1 MSAPVLGAFITHESK
16 PSPSVSGL
24 LPVLHRDQISTGQP
38 TEHELEELRWGERLN
53 GPKVTSDA
61 HTPTHQS
68 LSQPQEELESN
79 YGATQNRDQG
89 VDAFVPSASNPP
101 RNRWRLAAAGV
112 MFLLMG
118 INDAATGAL
127 IPYLEKEYD
136 ITYGVVS
143 LIFITNAIGFIS
155 IVPVCQMI
163 EGRIGRALSCVVAA
177 CLMSIGYIALVCAPP
192 FPVVVLSFY
201 FLGSGMGFFLAMTNA
216 FMVNLMRGT
225 VILGSMHGLYGV
237 SLLRSNSALSR

>member
-16 PSPSVSGL
+16 PSPSVSCL
-24 LPVLHRDQISTGQP
+24 APVLHRDQISTGQP
-38 TEHELEELRWGERLN
+38 TEYELEELRWGERLN
-53 GPKVTSDA
+53 GPKVTSEV
-61 HTPTHQS
+61 HTPIDRP

-89 VDAFVPSASNPP
+89 VVAFIPSAFNPP

-136 ITYGVVS
+136 IAYGVVS

-163 EGRIGRALSCVVAA
+163 EGKIGRALSCVVAA

-225 VILGSMHGLYGV
+225 VILGLMHGLYGV
-237 SLLRSNSALSR
+237 SPP

>member
-1 MSAPVLGAFITHESK
+1 MSAPILGVFITHESK
-16 PSPSVSGL
+16 PSLPVSGL
-24 LPVLHRDQISTGQP
+24 APVLHRDQVSSGQP
-38 TEHELEELRWGERLN
+38 TEYELDGLRWGERLN
-53 GPKVTSDA
+53 GPKATA
-61 HTPTHQS
+61 EAPTPNDQS
-68 LSQPQEELESN
+68 FSQSQEELESN
-79 YGATQNRDQG
+79 YGTSQNRDQA
-89 VDAFVPSASNPP
+89 VDAFLPSASNPP

-112 MFLLMG
+112 MFLLIG

-127 IPYLEKEYD
+127 IPYLEKEYG
-136 ITYGVVS
+136 ISYGIVS

-163 EGRIGRALSCVVAA
+163 EGKIGRALSCVVAA

-237 SLLRSNSALSR
+237 SPL

>member
-1 MSAPVLGAFITHESK
+1 MSAPILGAFITHASQPEI
-16 PSPSVSGL
+16 SVSGL
-24 LPVLHRDQISTGQP
+24 PPVLHRDQVFTSQP
-38 TEHELEELRWGERLN
+38 TPYELDELRWGERLN
-53 GPKVTSDA
+53 GPKNTPEA
-61 HTPTHQS
+61 HVSNDEPLSRPEEEFESFQS
-68 LSQPQEELESN
+68 VVPVQDH
-79 YGATQNRDQG
+79 A

-118 INDAATGAL
+118 LNDAATGAL
-127 IPYLEKEYD
+127 IPYLEKEYGVS
-136 ITYGVVS
+136 YGVVS

-155 IVPVCQMI
+155 IVPVCQLI
-163 EGRIGRALSCVVAA
+163 EAKLGRARSCAVAA

-237 SLLRSNSALSR
+237 STH

>member
-1 MSAPVLGAFITHESK
+1 
-16 PSPSVSGL
+16 
-24 LPVLHRDQISTGQP
+24 VLHRDQVSIGQP
-38 TEHELEELRWGERLN
+38 TEYELDELRWGERLN
-53 GPKVTSDA
+53 GPKANPGAS
-61 HTPTHQS
+61 TPIKQTFS
-68 LSQPQEELESN
+68 PSQEELESN
-79 YGATQNRDQG
+79 YDTSLNREQA
-89 VDAFVPSASNPP
+89 VDVFIPSASNPP

-112 MFLLMG
+112 MFLLLG

-127 IPYLEKEYD
+127 IPYLEKEYGVS
-136 ITYGVVS
+136 YGVVS
-143 LIFITNAIGFIS
+143 LIFISNAIGFIS
-155 IVPVCQMI
+155 VVPVCQMV
-163 EGRIGRALSCVVAA
+163 EGKIGRALSCVVAA

-237 SLLRSNSALSR
+237 SPLRSQSLLL